1 MTLGLCFWVI
11 VIVAVVFFGAL
22 FGGLIGSSFGGFSWL
37 ILLVLVLLLG
47 WQEVFGPP
55 LHT

>member
-1 MTLGLCFWVI
+1 MSLGLCFWVI

-22 FGGLIGSSFGGFSWL
+22 IGGLIGPYFGHYSEL
-37 ILLVLVLLLG
+37 VILVLVLLLG
-47 WQEVFGPP
+47 WQVFGPP